1 MNISEITEEK
11 LVKMID
17 QTNLRPDL
25 NEEEMKKFVEE
36 AKKYNFYGVAVMP
49 LWVPTVT
56 KMLDNSDMK
65 IIAAIGFPL
74 GAIPTELKVAE
85 TRWVIENG
93 PSSPDKLEIDVV
105 MNLTQ
110 LKSENYAAIKNEISE
125 IVKTAEGRIVKVI
138 IEVPLLTR
146 KEIAIAS
153 LLSAA
158 AGAHFV
164 KTATGFRGWGFP
176 GPSLWRPTTA
186 EDVALIKS
194 VVGDRLKVKASGGME
209 TLSDV
214 LAVIEAGADRIGT
227 AYGVQII
234 NEYRKLK
241 EVQK

>member
-1 MNISEITEEK
+1 MNVSEITEK
-11 LVKMID
+11 DLVKIID
-17 QTNLRPDL
+17 QTNLQPDL
-25 NEEEMKKFVEE
+25 SEEGIKKFIEE
-36 AKKYNFYGVAVMP
+36 TKRYNFYGIAVMP
-49 LWVPTVT
+49 IWVPLAT
-56 KMLDNSDMK
+56 KMLEGSDMK

-74 GAIPTELKVAE
+74 GAIPLELKVEE

-93 PSSPDKLEIDVV
+93 PSSSDKLEIDFVI
-105 MNLTQ
+105 NITQ
-110 LKSENYAAIKNEISE
+110 LKSGNYAAVRDEISE

-146 KEIAIAS
+146 EEIVIVS
-153 LLSAA
+153 LLAEA

-186 EDVALIKS
+186 EDVALIKN
-194 VVGDRLKVKASGGME
+194 VIGDKLKIKASGGIE

-214 LAVIEAGADRIGT
+214 LAVLEAGADRIGT

-241 EVQK
+241 QQK